1 MKKASIYYLII
12 VLIFVFVFG
21 CIEPYQ
27 LETNTFENALV
38 VECTIENEMK
48 TQKIT
53 VSRVFR
59 LESNEPAAEQN
70 AQVWIEDS
78 NQNNYSFS
86 ESKPGVY
93 YSDNEF
99 NALPDV
105 GYTLFVKT
113 SSGGLYESR
122 EEYLTAESTIDNL
135 YAEKNTVNGETGV
148 QVFVDANEDLG
159 AASYFRYQFE
169 ETYKVITP
177 EIITQDIHLENINT
191 SPASFSYDIIINPT
205 TEEKHIGY
213 ATTPQL
219 EILQTSTSA
228 TSGNS
233 VVKFPVRF
241 IAGSDYRIREKY
253 SILVKQ
259 YVQSPDSYNFYRI
272 LNQLGSLES
281 ILLEN
286 QPGFVHGNI
295 FSTINSEEK
304 VVGFF
309 DVSSVSEKRIFFSY
323 FDFELEKPEYPYY
336 CQKDTLDYRDNTT
349 GDFDPN
355 DRSIMYNSLEVQSP
369 PWELFEIFYVEDLD
383 EDGNIIL
390 IPIYVLLTPECGNC
404 TSFSSNI
411 KPEFWED

>member
-122 EEYLTAESTIDNL
+122 E
-135 YAEKNTVNGETGV
+135 
-148 QVFVDANEDLG
+148 
-159 AASYFRYQFE
+159 R
-169 ETYKVITP
+169 KV
-177 EIITQDIHLENINT
+177 
-191 SPASFSYDIIINPT
+191 SF
-205 TEEKHIGY
+205 
-213 ATTPQL
+213 
-219 EILQTSTSA
+219 
-228 TSGNS
+228 
-233 VVKFPVRF
+233 FCF
-241 IAGSDYRIREKY
+241 
-253 SILVKQ
+253 
-259 YVQSPDSYNFYRI
+259 
-272 LNQLGSLES
+272 
-281 ILLEN
+281 
-286 QPGFVHGNI
+286 
-295 FSTINSEEK
+295 
-304 VVGFF
+304 
-309 DVSSVSEKRIFFSY
+309 KR
-323 FDFELEKPEYPYY
+323 
-336 CQKDTLDYRDNTT
+336 
-349 GDFDPN
+349 
-355 DRSIMYNSLEVQSP
+355 YNS
-369 PWELFEIFYVEDLD
+369 
-383 EDGNIIL
+383 IIHAWTMVIQAL
-390 IPIYVLLTPECGNC
+390 NNANFFNFL
-404 TSFSSNI
+404 
-411 KPEFWED
+411 